1 MSKTHD
7 NLMAAFAGESQANRK
22 YRAFADVADKE
33 GLPAVAKLFRAAA
46 AAETLHAHA
55 HLRLAGHIGTT
66 AENLKSAIEGEDY
79 EFTTMYPEMIKDAE
93 AEGKTAVAKHFGFV
107 NAVEKVHADLYKKAL
122 ANPEGVADVDYYLCK
137 VCGYTHEGECDK
149 CPICGAG
156 KAAFFNA
163 TGAC

>member
-66 AENLKSAIEGEDY
+66 AENLKAAIEGEDY

-93 AEGKTAVAKHFGFV
+93 AEGRADVVKHFGFV
-107 NAVEKVHADLYKKAL
+107 NAVENVHANLYRKAL
-122 ANPEGVADVDYYLCK
+122 ENPAALADVDYYLCK

-149 CPICGAG
+149 CPICNAG